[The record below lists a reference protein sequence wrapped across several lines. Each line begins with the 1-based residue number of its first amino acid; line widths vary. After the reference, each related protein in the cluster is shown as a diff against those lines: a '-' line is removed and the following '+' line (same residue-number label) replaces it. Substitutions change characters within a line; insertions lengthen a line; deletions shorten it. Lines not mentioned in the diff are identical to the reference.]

1 MKHIFRAYDIRGI
14 WGQDL
19 DPSIAMDIGYG
30 LGAFLKEDL
39 GFSRVSLGYDIRTTS
54 KAMADAV
61 ISALLS
67 SGIDVISLG
76 QSSFGIALYGGYAE
90 GVDASCFITASHL
103 GPEWNGLKIYF
114 GDGVGFPEEHIMSIR
129 DRVLDRRFSRVD
141 WRGMGNAVSE
151 DYSSRYRDFWVGRY
165 GGVLSGSDL
174 RIGVDCG
181 GSMCLSAPDVISGCG
196 VGSETVNCEL
206 DPHFK
211 GRPSEPKPEYLG
223 ELRDLVIEKGL
234 SLGVA
239 FDGDGDR
246 AVIVDDRGRFLS
258 SDTIGIIMAKNL
270 LQEKGGGLVLA
281 NVESSMAIEDVLL
294 PLGAEVKRIKVGHTF
309 LTLEAK
315 QYGAIFGVERSGHMI
330 IPDHVLFDDAIVT
343 PLEVMR
349 ILATTGQKLS
359 DIVDGVPQ
367 YPMDA
372 VAVECPD
379 ETKFSVVESLKDEIS
394 AEFERVN
401 TMDGVRVDTDDGW
414 VLIRCSNTSPMIRL
428 TVEGREISAR
438 DKLKGEFLG
447 RLNKVISGDH

>member
-19 DPSIAMDIGYG
+19 DSCIAMDIGYG

-54 KAMADAV
+54 EAMADAV

-76 QSSFGIALYGGYAE
+76 QCSFGIALYGGYAE

-129 DRVLDRRFSRVD
+129 DRVLDRRFSKAD
-141 WRGMGNAVSE
+141 WKGMGKVVSE
-151 DYSSRYRDFWVGRY
+151 DYFTRYRDFWVGIY
-165 GGVLSGSDL
+165 GDALSGSNL
-174 RIGVDCG
+174 GIGVDCG

-196 VGSETVNCEL
+196 VGLETVNCEL
-206 DPHFK
+206 DPHFR
-211 GRPSEPKPEYLG
+211 GRPSEPKPEFLG
-223 ELRDLVIEKGL
+223 KLRDMVMEKGL

-246 AVIVDDRGRFLS
+246 AVIVDDKGRFLT
-258 SDTIGIIMAKNL
+258 SDTIGIIMAKHL
-270 LQEKGGGLVLA
+270 LKEKGNGLVLA

-294 PLGAEVKRIKVGHTF
+294 PLGAKVKRIKVGHTF

-315 QYGAIFGVERSGHMI
+315 LHGAMFGVERSGHMI
-330 IPDHVLFDDAIVT
+330 IPDHVLFDDAIVI

-349 ILATTGQKLS
+349 ILAVTGMRLS
-359 DIVDGVPQ
+359 DIADAVPQ

-379 ETKFSVVESLKDEIS
+379 ETKFAVVDSLKDEM
-394 AEFERVN
+394 AREFERVN

-414 VLIRCSNTSPMIRL
+414 ALIRCSNTSPMIRL
-428 TVEGREISAR
+428 TVEGRDVPAR
-438 DKLKGEFLG
+438 DKLKSEFLE
-447 RLNKVISGDH
+447 RLKRGISGG